1 MNAEYILVV
10 IWNLIL
16 IGLFLTTYAYI
27 DHLEKI
33 GCECATHPYRNFVKW
48 FPLWAVAY
56 IIIFMFL
63 PFNLVESIFGS
74 AGAMIHA
81 TIVALFGIVAIV
93 FFVLAFIYTR
103 WLMMEKC
110 KCSEDIRRDVIYWW
124 SMLTIILLV
133 AAFVLMLGTSTVVS
147 NRGVNLK
154 AAVAETSRLGR
165 STLSSPR
172 ERLSKINKGFRS
184 MRG

>member
-1 MNAEYILVV
+1 MSAEYILMV

-33 GCECATHPYRNFVKW
+33 GCECATHPYRKFVKY
-48 FPLWAVAY
+48 FPLWAVAF
-56 IIIFMFL
+56 IVIFMFL
-63 PFNLVESIFGS
+63 PFNLVEAIFGP
-74 AGAMIHA
+74 AGAMIHSA
-81 TIVALFGIVAIV
+81 VVFLFGIVAIV
-93 FFVLAFIYTR
+93 FFILAFVYVR

-110 KCSEDIRRDVIYWW
+110 KCSEDIRREVIYWW
-124 SMLTIILLV
+124 SMLTIIMLV
-133 AAFVLMLGTSTVVS
+133 AAFVLTLATSNIIS
-147 NRGVNLK
+147 NRGVNVK

-172 ERLSKINKGFRS
+172 ERITKLSKGFR
-184 MRG
+184 RLR